1 MNGLSTVLPA
11 SEARANWYD
20 LLDEVS
26 TKLKTFA
33 ITLRG
38 KVKAIVINPDELESW
53 RETMEI
59 MADKKL
65 VANIRKSQQQ
75 FKKGQYIAHEQL
87 LKDLGLDGKVK

>member
-1 MNGLSTVLPA
+1 MDGLSVNLPA
-11 SEARANWYD
+11 SVARSNFYTM
-20 LLDEVS
+20 LDEVN

-53 RETMEI
+53 RETLEI

-65 VANIRKSQQQ
+65 VADIRKSQRQ
-75 FKKGQYIAHEQL
+75 FKKGQYITHEQL
-87 LKDLGLDGKVK
+87 LKELGLNDKLK